1 VLKPE
6 PPKPEPEEED
16 QFAALLKSVEDLE
29 RKTASDVE
37 QEGEG
42 RVVEGAGI
50 TDSKESGEAVKL
62 TFSEIDGLKSQ
73 ISRCWT
79 LPAGIDG
86 NKIRGMVVKLR
97 IEVRPDRTVQRV
109 SIVDSSGLDSD
120 PTYRTVAESAL
131 RAVDRCGT
139 LNLPEDK
146 YDLWRDIVMT
156 FRPEDAVN
164 G

>member
-1 VLKPE
+1 M
-6 PPKPEPEEED
+6 
-16 QFAALLKSVEDLE
+16 EDLD
-29 RKTASDVE
+29 RKVASENE

-42 RVVEGAGI
+42 RIVEGDGIAG
-50 TDSKESGEAVKL
+50 SRSGEAATL
-62 TFSEIDGLKSQ
+62 TFSEVDGLRSQ

-86 NKIRGMVVKLR
+86 NKIEGMVVKLR
-97 IEVRPDRTVQRV
+97 IQVRPDRTVQRV
-109 SIVDSSGLDSD
+109 SIVDRSRMDSD
-120 PTYRTVAESAL
+120 PTYRTVAESAR
-131 RAVDRCGT
+131 RAVDRCGK

-146 YDLWRDIVMT
+146 YTLWRDINMS